1 MRSGTPSTAGYGE
14 DAEGLAR
21 RYEGVAFEVVHEEF
35 LPWLP
40 SAPSRVVDIGAGS
53 GRDAAALA
61 ARGHQVV
68 AVEPTPELRRIGQR
82 LHADAAI
89 DWIDDALPSLTG
101 LRGPFEFMLL
111 SAVWMHLDEQERV
124 DAMRRLA
131 ELVAPGGCVALSLRH
146 GPVPAGR
153 RMFAVSAAETVAL
166 AGRFGLSAVHRSD
179 EGPDCLSREG
189 VSWSALVFRAE
200 RHTAPGVSR

>member
-1 MRSGTPSTAGYGE
+1 MQPRVPSAAGYGV
-14 DAEGLAR
+14 DAEEIAR

-40 SAPSRVVDIGAGS
+40 PVPGRVVDIGAGS

-68 AVEPTPELRRIGQR
+68 AVEPTPQLRRIGQR

-101 LRGPFEFMLL
+101 LCGTFDFVLL
-111 SAVWMHLDEQERV
+111 SAVWMHLDEPERV

-131 ELVAPGGCVALSLRH
+131 ELVVPGGHVALSLRH
-146 GPVPAGR
+146 GPVPTGR
-153 RMFAVSAAETVAL
+153 RMFAVSTVETVAL
-166 AGRFGLSAVHRSD
+166 AERFGLSTVHHGQGS
-179 EGPDCLSREG
+179 DCLSRED
-189 VSWSALVFRAE
+189 VSWSTLVFRPEPPTIA
-200 RHTAPGVSR
+200 GVSR

>member
-1 MRSGTPSTAGYGE
+1 MQSRVPSAAGYE
-14 DAEGLAR
+14 QDAEELAR
-21 RYEGVAFEVVHEEF
+21 RYEGVAFEVVHKEF

-40 SAPSRVVDIGAGS
+40 PAPGRVVDIGAGS

-61 ARGHQVV
+61 TRGHQVV

-89 DWIDDALPSLTG
+89 HWTDDALPSLTG
-101 LRGPFEFMLL
+101 LQGPFNFMLL
-111 SAVWMHLDEQERV
+111 SAVWMHLDEREHV

-146 GPVPAGR
+146 GPVPTGR

-166 AGRFGLSAVHRSD
+166 AERFRLSAVHRG
-179 EGPDCLSREG
+179 EEPDCLSREG
-189 VSWSALVFRAE
+189 VSWSTLVFRAE
-200 RHTAPGVSR
+200 QHAAPGVSR